1 MSSDIFIELGP
12 IGVLYFSGLGLPFF
26 GIHTDL
32 EKSDNKSNSLSHI
45 LRNLFLQPTT

>member
-32 EKSDNKSNSLSHI
+32 EKSELTTTLI
-45 LRNLFLQPTT
+45 LDLHELLDSVSR